1 MTEPPS
7 PSRRGV
13 LFDLDGVLVN
23 SLAVMR
29 LAFEAAHRDVYA
41 REDSD
46 DDPDFDALFA
56 QYRSHLGEGFPA
68 IMQAMGLS
76 VRLHE
81 PFKAHSRHLVGYV
94 HAYPG
99 VPALLRRLE
108 EDGWDLGVATGKDE
122 ARACELLERLDLRR
136 YFRLV
141 LGYDSV
147 ARPKPAPDVIDAFVA
162 HTGVGLDRLAL
173 VGDAPADMACAHRG
187 GCRGVA
193 ALWGFTPAPRL
204 LAEAPHFAAAS
215 PGELLTWLQGWR

>member
-1 MTEPPS
+1 MSDPRPRFTQ
-7 PSRRGV
+7 GV
-13 LFDLDGVLVN
+13 LFDMDGVLVN

-41 REDSD
+41 RADA
-46 DDPDFDALFA
+46 DFDALFA
-56 QYRSHLGEGFPA
+56 EYRGHLGEGFPA

-76 VRLHE
+76 VRLHA
-81 PFKAHSRHLVGYV
+81 PFKAHSRHLAAYV

-99 VPALLRRLE
+99 IPGLLGRLDK
-108 EDGWDLGVATGKDE
+108 DGWALGVATGKDE
-122 ARACELLERLDLRR
+122 ARACELLERLGLRR
-136 YFRLV
+136 HFQRV

-147 ARPKPAPDVIDAFVA
+147 ARPKPAPDVIDAFVEQ
-162 HTGVGLDRLAL
+162 TGISRDRLAL
-173 VGDAPADMACAHRG
+173 VGDAPADLACAHRG

-215 PGELLTWLQGWR
+215 PEELLTWLQGWH